1 MPFEKNRCRYSISWS
16 THGKTKLERAPGYL
30 GVTYTD
36 GPMAMLQSLAVSSL
50 PVLACAAGPA
60 VSPQASRQTSGNA
73 RRVEEVGTG
82 MVSAASGRM
91 RRTRHFRGIAG
102 GAAWRPVAFVM
113 HVGTR
118 TASTLAR
125 LVRQGAAYRNARAPF
140 PSDAFP
146 GMVGQMTGES
156 SRIGCPIL
164 CSSIFVLREAEAL
177 HGEFF
182 REGFKVCCGESQS

>member
-1 MPFEKNRCRYSISWS
+1 
-16 THGKTKLERAPGYL
+16 
-30 GVTYTD
+30 
-36 GPMAMLQSLAVSSL
+36 
-50 PVLACAAGPA
+50 
-60 VSPQASRQTSGNA
+60 
-73 RRVEEVGTG
+73 
-82 MVSAASGRM
+82 
-91 RRTRHFRGIAG
+91 
-102 GAAWRPVAFVM
+102 M